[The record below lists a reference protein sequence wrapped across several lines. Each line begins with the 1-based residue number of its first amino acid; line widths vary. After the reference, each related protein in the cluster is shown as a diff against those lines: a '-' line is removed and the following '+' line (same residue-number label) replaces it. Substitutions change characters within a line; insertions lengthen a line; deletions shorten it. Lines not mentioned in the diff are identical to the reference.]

1 MGLLG
6 IVAAPGRATL
16 LLLLLLAAPG
26 AALRPT
32 PTSRRSHASASART
46 TTRRRLAAARPA
58 GAPTRVRALRSVTEL
73 ESLEAFDDAVAEA
86 VGDAVVVVDFATSSC
101 EPCKLLAPQYER
113 ASEYYPEYKFFKVVG
128 DTTETQAI
136 MKREDVRSVPAFH
149 FYKNGERRRVL
160 QGAKLTSM
168 DIIDEIEEMRWSS

>member
-1 MGLLG
+1 M
-6 IVAAPGRATL
+6 
-16 LLLLLLAAPG
+16 
-26 AALRPT
+26 
-32 PTSRRSHASASART
+32 
-46 TTRRRLAAARPA
+46 
-58 GAPTRVRALRSVTEL
+58 TEL

>member
-1 MGLLG
+1 M
-6 IVAAPGRATL
+6 
-16 LLLLLLAAPG
+16 
-26 AALRPT
+26 
-32 PTSRRSHASASART
+32 
-46 TTRRRLAAARPA
+46 
-58 GAPTRVRALRSVTEL
+58 TEL
-73 ESLEAFDDAVAEA
+73 ESLEAFDDAVAGA

-128 DTTETQAI
+128 DDTTETQAI
-136 MKREDVRSVPAFH
+136 MKREGVRSVPAFH